1 MNTHPLKRHA
11 HGITLVEVLVAITL
25 GLLVIA
31 GIGQIYTAT
40 KRSYD
45 IQSNMARLQ
54 DVGRYAIE
62 TISQDIR
69 RAWFWGLTDMR
80 ALPPGLPYE
89 LADTDGTCSSTI
101 SSWARMVRQPIF
113 GLNDSVTNYDCIPTS
128 DHSRGD
134 VLVVRYADP
143 IAVTTYDGDH
153 LYIRTAPY
161 KTCITWGN
169 PDISA
174 TPPSAD
180 IPLPRS
186 PTPPLPPSC
195 PAVGIP
201 FSDHR
206 IVAHAYYVSDVR
218 SDSSPTCNGIPIPS
232 LSREEAGTL
241 GKPVRKGLV
250 AGVEDLQF
258 QYGIDALGDGSVDRY
273 LNAGDTGLSLTVN
286 DDWVLVSAVRVWVL
300 VRAECPETGYVN
312 NTTYVFGDRSYTPND
327 NYRRQL
333 YSTTVALRN

>member
-1 MNTHPLKRHA
+1 MNTHPSKRHA
-11 HGITLVEVLVAITL
+11 QGMTLVEVLVAITL

-69 RAWFWGLTDMR
+69 RAGFWGLTDMR
-80 ALPPGLPYE
+80 NNTPPDGFAE
-89 LADTDGTCSSTI
+89 GDGTCFSTS

-113 GLNDSVTNYDCIPTS
+113 GLNDTVTNYDCIPTS

-134 VLVVRYADP
+134 VLVVHYADP

-153 LYIRTAPY
+153 LYIRTTPTPY
-161 KTCITWGN
+161 VTCLTWGN
-169 PDISA
+169 PGISA
-174 TPPSAD
+174 TPSSAD
-180 IPLPRS
+180 I
-186 PTPPLPPSC
+186 TLPPPPSSC
-195 PAVGIP
+195 PAGGIP

-258 QYGIDALGDGSVDRY
+258 QYGVDLDGNRSADRY
-273 LNAGDTGLSLTVN
+273 LNAGNTGLTTV
-286 DDWVLVSAVRVWVL
+286 DDWALVIAVRVWVL

-312 NTTYVFGDRSYTPND
+312 NTTYIFGDRSYTPND

>member
-1 MNTHPLKRHA
+1 MKTHPLERHA
-11 HGITLVEVLVAITL
+11 HGMTLVEVLVAITL

-69 RAWFWGLTDMR
+69 RAGFWGMTDMR
-80 ALPPGLPYE
+80 VLYRNGRASTPPGQGFPSGF
-89 LADTDGTCSSTI
+89 ADADGTCSSTS
-101 SSWARMVRQPIF
+101 SSWARMVMQPIF
-113 GLNDSVTNYDCIPTS
+113 GLNDTVTNYDCIPTS

-134 VLVVRYADP
+134 VLVVHYADP

-153 LYIRTAPY
+153 LYIRTTPY
-161 KTCITWGN
+161 EARITWGD
-169 PDISA
+169 PDTSI
-174 TPPSAD
+174 TPASAD
-180 IPLPRS
+180 RDLPAYPLPVA
-186 PTPPLPPSC
+186 T
-195 PAVGIP
+195 V
-201 FSDHR
+201 SDHP
-206 IVAHAYYVSDVR
+206 IIAHAYYVSDVR
-218 SDSSPTCNGIPIPS
+218 SDSSPTCNGVPIPS

-273 LNAGDTGLSLTVN
+273 LNAGDTDLTTVV
-286 DDWVLVSAVRVWVL
+286 DWDQVIAVRVWVL